1 MRPIGKYIL
10 VNQVEEEVKAS
21 SGLILSSES
30 ASDLR
35 YRKGIV
41 AEQGTDV
48 QFIDKG
54 KEIYYDARAGHSML
68 IEGKNYTIIKEH
80 DVVVV
85 L

>member
-1 MRPIGKYIL
+1 MKPIGKYIL
-10 VNQVEEEVKAS
+10 INQVDEEVKAS
-21 SGLILSSES
+21 SGLILSAES

-41 AEQGTDV
+41 VEKGTDV
-48 QFIDKG
+48 EFIDKD

-68 IEGKNYTIIKEH
+68 IEGKSYTIIKEH